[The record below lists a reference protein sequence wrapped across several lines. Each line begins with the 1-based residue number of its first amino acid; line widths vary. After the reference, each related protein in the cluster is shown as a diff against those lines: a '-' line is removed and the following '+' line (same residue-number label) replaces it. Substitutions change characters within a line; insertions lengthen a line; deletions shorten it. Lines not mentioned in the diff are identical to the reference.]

1 MRTPC
6 QDEDK
11 SSRLPR
17 SKVRLGQKVK
27 ISGEC
32 EKQQEKRQIV
42 TGLVGKRDP
51 TAPLEALGFT
61 WRDVRDYAGGDTDWV
76 RWQKDWKLKRTG
88 SC

>member
-11 SSRLPR
+11 SIRLPR
-17 SKVRLGQKVK
+17 SKVRFGQKVK
-27 ISGEC
+27 NADEC

-42 TGLVGKRDP
+42 TDLVGKWDP
-51 TAPLEALGFT
+51 TAPLEALGFS
-61 WRDVRDYAGGDTDWV
+61 WRDVRDYAGGDMDWV
-76 RWQKDWKLKRTG
+76 QWQKDWKLKRTG